1 MFDVYDPKIERFWST
16 TRRNAWAA
24 ELGMSVA
31 PCMLEGRISMT
42 RLQGAVAES
51 VNRFRIGA
59 IEGIVVRSEG
69 KMWLEAR
76 AKLVK
81 EDFIQTI
88 VQHWRSRLLKPNHLA
103 LGKRQ

>member
-1 MFDVYDPKIERFWST
+1 
-16 TRRNAWAA
+16 
-24 ELGMSVA
+24 
-31 PCMLEGRISMT
+31 MT
-42 RLQGAVAES
+42 WPQGAVAES
-51 VNRFRIGA
+51 VSRFRLGA
-59 IEGIVVRSEG
+59 IEGMVVRSEG

-88 VQHWRSRLLKPNHLA
+88 AQYWRSRLLKPDHLA